1 MILKMSWLENP
12 IIIQIPTLL
21 VYYWWGN
28 ILLSERDKLLSL
40 LRRDNLYL
48 EPIVYFLNL
57 WKILM
62 IFETKQ
68 TLFYFVYFT
77 PFLIY
82 LWANEFLISPI
93 FILFLESF
101 LILSY
106 YWIVI
111 AYSNILNKI
120 GSFIFST
127 IL

>member
-1 MILKMSWLENP
+1 MILKMSRLENP

-62 IFETKQ
+62 VFETKQ

-82 LWANEFLISPI
+82 LWANVFLISPI

-111 AYSNILNKI
+111 AYSNILNKMGI
-120 GSFIFST
+120 FIFST
-127 IL
+127 IP